1 MKVRGKN
8 VGRSGKALTEV
19 QLALYERAK
28 KENWFEHIKK
38 QNLCFAIKRNVKGL
52 LDDLRVIF
60 PNNYVGKDKDGDK
73 WVYTIYCGDKE
84 FNEMMHKPLRF
95 ENPKTTMKNYLK
107 ELK

>member
-1 MKVRGKN
+1 MKVCGKN

-28 KENWFEHIKK
+28 NENWFEDIKK

-95 ENPKTTMKNYLK
+95 ENPKPKMSKRIQS
-107 ELK
+107 